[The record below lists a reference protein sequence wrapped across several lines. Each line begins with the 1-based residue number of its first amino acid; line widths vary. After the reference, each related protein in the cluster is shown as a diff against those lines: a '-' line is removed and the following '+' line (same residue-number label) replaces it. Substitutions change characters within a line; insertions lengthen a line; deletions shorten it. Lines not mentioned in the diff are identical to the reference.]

1 MELLLDGVYENHDNG
16 IVGHNS
22 YLSNTLA
29 FENQKRT
36 SNDTKKLYKKKTH
49 F

>member
-29 FENQKRT
+29 FEKQIRT
-36 SNDTKKLYKKKTH
+36 SNYTKTIYKKKTH

>member
-29 FENQKRT
+29 FEKQKK
-36 SNDTKKLYKKKTH
+36 DIKWYKKLYKNKTH